1 MTANEKA
8 QEVLGSVRRLAAKDA
23 DALLNSYG
31 SLKDIILA
39 EDYKEFG
46 EINGISDAKIES
58 LTACFKR
65 NIAID

>member
-23 DALLNSYG
+23 DALLSTYG

-39 EDYKEFG
+39 EDYKEFA

-58 LTACFKR
+58 LTACFKG
-65 NIAID
+65 NIACD